1 MMKQIWS
8 LNLSCSIMVLIP
20 TVTMFLEQMEIMQ
33 LSSEKL
39 QKQELL
45 MNMEHAKNLLDL
57 LSVAF
62 TLT

>member
-45 MNMEHAKNLLDL
+45 KNMEYAKNLLDL